1 MARNHGFTIATLE
14 GGANTSLFDYK
25 PQGGVVYVLGGE
37 TQGVAREISQIADVQ
52 LGIPMAGQVESLNV
66 AMAAVLVAY
75 HGEKSDPS
83 S

>member
-1 MARNHGFTIATLE
+1 MAQNHGFTIATLE
-14 GGANTSLFDYK
+14 GRANTSLFDYK

-37 TQGVAREISQIADVQ
+37 TQGVARETSQIADVQ

-75 HGEKSDPS
+75 HAKRSDQTG
-83 S
+83 